1 MHNSTAAP
9 IGIDIIILS
18 YAKDEELKELT
29 NQTIQTVLASE
40 DPENIRFNV
49 LVIES
54 NKGLQPYQFPNST
67 TIYPKE
73 KFGFHKYLNIGI
85 RQTDNPYVCLCN
97 NDLIFHKGWASA
109 ILNAMAADATL
120 LSAHPYQPG
129 YVKDVSHKG
138 EDCELDS
145 FYGVLFGWCIFVKR
159 ELFNITGPLDEH
171 LTFWYSDYD
180 YIKTL
185 QKHNIATS
193 LIPGSVVDH
202 LGSRSWVTMDK
213 REHQKLTQIP
223 RVYFSYKWHHGS
235 YLRYRLELM
244 YYKLKMLLGL

>member
-1 MHNSTAAP
+1 MAKP
-9 IGIDIIILS
+9 IEIDIIILS
-18 YAKDEELKELT
+18 YAKDESLKDLT

-40 DPENIRFNV
+40 NPDEIHFNV
-49 LVIES
+49 VVIES
-54 NKGLQPYQFPNST
+54 NKGLFPYQFPNST

-85 RQTDNPYVCLCN
+85 GQTNSPYVCLCN
-97 NDLIFHKGWASA
+97 NDLVFHKGWASA
-109 ILNAMAADATL
+109 MLKAMDEDANL

-129 YVKDVSHKG
+129 YIKNKNHTG

-159 ELFNITGPLDEH
+159 ELFNITGPLDEQ

-185 QKHNIATS
+185 QKHQIITR
-193 LIPGSVVDH
+193 LIPGSIVDH

-213 REHQKLTQIP
+213 KEHQKLTQIP
-223 RVYFSYKWHHGS
+223 RLYFSYKWHHRS
-235 YLRYRLELM
+235 YIRYRIELT